1 MESCF
6 ILKFI
11 WRNRILGLCMW
22 KPQERKGPDDHGPI
36 PCSAIYVISSLKNL
50 LIFLAIFFTC
60 KKKWLFCYMLKRMPF
75 PNKELSFLN
84 PNQHRHFW
92 QWNNHL
98 NRKTWCIFLFQ
109 YALFGESMIYI
120 YIIFFAVSNTGNASV
135 QIWVIW

>member
-60 KKKWLFCYMLKRMPF
+60 KKKWLFCYMFPRRHEDKEISSREGNLKYLNNVKCSNSHSSKHVKLGDAFRYKYFRYANCWNHPYSH
-75 PNKELSFLN
+75 KVQSLDGHLSIN
-84 PNQHRHFW
+84 
-92 QWNNHL
+92 
-98 NRKTWCIFLFQ
+98 
-109 YALFGESMIYI
+109 
-120 YIIFFAVSNTGNASV
+120 
-135 QIWVIW
+135 